1 MKTTLIEIVLKKEV
15 VHWKRM
21 WQMFSIM
28 EGVAGKLISYP
39 IIVGLITVF
48 HFAFAGMHLL
58 FEIFM
63 YIFFNE
69 QFKQNIVNINQK
81 LINRK
86 LQGNEI

>member
-1 MKTTLIEIVLKKEV
+1 MKKRITLLEIVLKKEV

-28 EGVAGKLISYP
+28 EGLAGKLISYP
-39 IIVGLITVF
+39 IIVALITVF

-63 YIFFNE
+63 FFFFRD
-69 QFKQNIVNINQK
+69 QFKQNIVNINNK
-81 LINRK
+81 LI
-86 LQGNEI
+86 LST